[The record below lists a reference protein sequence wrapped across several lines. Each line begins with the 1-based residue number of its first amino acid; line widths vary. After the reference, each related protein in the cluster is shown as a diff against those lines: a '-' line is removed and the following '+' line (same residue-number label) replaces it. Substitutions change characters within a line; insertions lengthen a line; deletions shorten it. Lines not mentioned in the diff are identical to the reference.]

1 MERTNSELGT
11 HHLPARYFLPR
22 QAKFEGVKITMT
34 HFGERSRERNKR
46 QFDVRASPAIIN
58 LP

>member
-22 QAKFEGVKITMT
+22 QAKFEGVKIKMK
-34 HFGERSRERNKR
+34 HFGERSRFR
-46 QFDVRASPAIIN
+46 QTLLWYS
-58 LP
+58 